1 MTMPGDPATRSGVP
15 AARARARYAP
25 GSAANDPASGQ
36 ALGAL
41 LRQLRTERGMGTPR
55 LAERAGVARSTI
67 QRLERGQIRPR
78 PSTLAWI
85 AGALD
90 PDRRDEIRGRLA
102 DAAGDGI
109 AADADGWLRYRAGRV
124 SKRHQA
130 GLVPLPAGW
139 ERRIRLFAAS
149 EAMWQASMALAGR
162 LVAVMGKPSAST
174 ADLDLM
180 LLSMALL
187 DESRLLARDAG
198 GIVRGTPARRR
209 RGGPA
214 DVSPYPP
221 EAGDLRATWR
231 WLWQWQCRE
240 GRLRPR
246 SARERAIAETGAR
259 ERRHVAEN
267 PAPPAVTADDVAIR
281 KA

>member
-1 MTMPGDPATRSGVP
+1 MTMPGDPATGSGVT

-25 GSAANDPASGQ
+25 GSAANDAASGQ

-90 PDRRDEIRGRLA
+90 PDRREEIRGRLVA
-102 DAAGDGI
+102 AAGDGI
-109 AADADGWLRYRAGRV
+109 AADADGWIRYRAGRMN
-124 SKRHQA
+124 KRYRA

-149 EAMWQASMALAGR
+149 EAMRQASMALAGR
-162 LVAVMGKPSAST
+162 LVAVMGKPSVSA

-180 LLSMALL
+180 LLSMAFL

-198 GIVRGTPARRR
+198 GIVHGTPPWRR

-221 EAGDLRATWR
+221 GTGDLRATWR
-231 WLWQWQCRE
+231 WLWEWQCRE
-240 GRLRPR
+240 GHLRPR

-267 PAPPAVTADDVAIR
+267 PAPPAIVAEEIAI
-281 KA
+281 KEV